1 MLFIPYASSLSLK
14 YFNKQFNVNNDQLNE
29 TLRPQTLNS
38 RLINICYEWE
48 NRITPFWAGKVL
60 SQLSEYQIVISIREH
75 VDSCFIKQELIWK
88 KTFCTFNGDL
98 GHK

>member
-1 MLFIPYASSLSLK
+1 MK
-14 YFNKQFNVNNDQLNE
+14 YFNKQFNVNKDQLNE
-29 TLRPQTLNS
+29 RLRPQTLNS
-38 RLINICYEWE
+38 RLFNICHEGE
-48 NRITPFWAGKVL
+48 NRIILDYLTPFWAGKVL
-60 SQLSEYQIVISIREH
+60 FRVSEYQTVISIREH

>member
-1 MLFIPYASSLSLK
+1 MNF
-14 YFNKQFNVNNDQLNE
+14 VNCVVSGEIYTAGKNF
-29 TLRPQTLNS
+29 TLPPAVTAWTNLTS
-38 RLINICYEWE
+38 
-48 NRITPFWAGKVL
+48 GKVL
-60 SQLSEYQIVISIREH
+60 SRVSEYQTAISILEH